1 MNAFILYLR
10 RPRVHLFFFLTKGVC
25 VCVRLTYY
33 IELSHAVFDAAAVA
47 RYTCVSASIVRG
59 DTCDQQ
65 GAVGHLLEPGRK
77 NGISRPSS

>member
-1 MNAFILYLR
+1 M
-10 RPRVHLFFFLTKGVC
+10 
-25 VCVRLTYY
+25 RLTYY

-47 RYTCVSASIVRG
+47 CYTCVSASIVRG

-77 NGISRPSS
+77 MESQGQALEQSGGCATKTVETCVVCTCMNILL